1 MRITQLNISQFGC
14 FENKKIELDGGLN
27 LIYGENE
34 SGKSTILSFIK
45 FMLYGLTRRSATNF
59 ERERAI
65 SWSGH
70 RAAGSMTLECG
81 SKLYRIE
88 RSFSES
94 GRSGSEKLA
103 ILCLDDGSTVTTEL
117 QPGEYFLGVP
127 REVFEGSAC
136 VGQMRSADING
147 EKLASSI
154 ENMLSAADESVDT
167 AKILKTL
174 DSVRVTY
181 RHKSKSG
188 GSLYEEEQRINQ
200 LRLRAEKAKED
211 SLALDGWEQKLE
223 RAKSEYETVKKD
235 YEHKDALLSELNKVS
250 VLKRFGAL
258 EKTREKRAE
267 LDTKL
272 ADCEDRLTFE
282 DFKVDRAHTAEIKLS
297 AKAYDEAEKFLSRKY
312 AQLEDKMA
320 RRCDEELVE
329 IGRKV
334 EFVGGAA
341 FVIRD
346 VDAAK
351 QRFKKKKTAATVWAV
366 LTAVFGV
373 GAVGYAAFL
382 AMFGATLS
390 SMLPFYLL
398 APISLCFVVATVMS
412 VVAALGKKRAKRV
425 FINTADE
432 YGATPETIEQKLRD
446 AVAELVRFREITEEN
461 NRYADA
467 LEYAERDLADKKD
480 ALAALLRK
488 TAKDATPDVES
499 AAREYRRLE
508 ELIGERETMLSE
520 RDALERMIS
529 AEEQALSHYDEQDL
543 REQIS
548 VNIEEVTPKAIS
560 ESERMR
566 GFLAE
571 KLRILSNKISG
582 IENTVISLRATAEDP
597 LPISDE
603 LCELQARHEKN
614 SRFYDA
620 LTLAIESIESASSS
634 MRGNVTPAISRQAS
648 ELLARLSGGR
658 YDTLRTTGTLGVS
671 LDKDGYSIKSELLS
685 AGTRDVAYLSLRLAL
700 FMRIYEGELP
710 PLVLDESLCQL
721 DEKRAERTIT
731 LLGSLAGEGIQTILF
746 TSHKREGEM
755 CERVGAEHRMIALS

>member
-1 MRITQLNISQFGC
+1 MRIIELNISQFGC
-14 FENKKIELDGGLN
+14 FENKRIELDGGLN

-65 SWSGH
+65 SWSAH

-81 SKLYRIE
+81 GRLYRIE
-88 RSFSES
+88 RSFTES
-94 GRSGSEKLA
+94 GRGGSEKLA
-103 ILCLDDGSTVTTEL
+103 ILCLDDGSTVSTEL

-167 AKILKTL
+167 AKILKAL

-188 GSLYEEEQRINQ
+188 GSLFEEEHRINQ
-200 LRLRAEKAKED
+200 LRLRAEKARED

-235 YEHKDALLSELNKVS
+235 FEHKDALLSELNKVS
-250 VLKRFGAL
+250 VLKRFGEL
-258 EKTREKRAE
+258 ERTREKRAE

-282 DFKVDRAHTAEIKLS
+282 DLRVDRAHTAEIKLS
-297 AKAYDEAEKFLSRKY
+297 AKAFSDA
-312 AQLEDKMA
+312 DKMLGQKRA
-320 RRCDEELVE
+320 QSREQKSQSFDE
-329 IGRKV
+329 
-334 EFVGGAA
+334 
-341 FVIRD
+341 
-346 VDAAK
+346 
-351 QRFKKKKTAATVWAV
+351 Q
-366 LTAVFGV
+366 
-373 GAVGYAAFL
+373 
-382 AMFGATLS
+382 S
-390 SMLPFYLL
+390 
-398 APISLCFVVATVMS
+398 
-412 VVAALGKKRAKRV
+412 AALGKKIEVLGGVSAVMGALDAIQKKLNKSKVWFKATIISTVTSWILFALYIVLSVNGIFPENFPYIIPMGVISCIWTVAPILAIVFAYDKRKCKKQIV
-425 FINTADE
+425 AFAAE
-432 YGATPETIEQKLRD
+432 YGTDAENLEAMLISCEKELERSRQIEANIARAT
-446 AVAELVRFREITEEN
+446 AE
-461 NRYADA
+461 
-467 LEYAERDLADKKD
+467 LEYAERELADKKD
-480 ALAALLRK
+480 ALADLLHK
-488 TAKDATPDVES
+488 TAKDATADVES

-508 ELIGERETMLSE
+508 ELIAEREAMLSE
-520 RDALERMIS
+520 RDALDRMIS

-548 VNIEEVTPKAIS
+548 VDIEEVTPKAIA
-560 ESERMR
+560 EAERMR

-614 SRFYDA
+614 SQFYDA
-620 LTLAIESIESASSS
+620 LTLAMESIESASNA

-648 ELLARLSGGR
+648 ELLSKLSDGR

-685 AGTRDVAYLSLRLAL
+685 AGTRDVAYLALRLAL

-721 DEKRAERTIT
+721 DEKRAEKTIA
-731 LLGSLAGEGIQTILF
+731 LLGSLAGEGIQTLLF
-746 TSHKREGEM
+746 TSHKREEET
-755 CERVGAEHRMIALS
+755 CERAEVGYNLIALSK